1 MSGYGNAL
9 VSGNST
15 FTYAEKNEISFKSSL
30 GRIMTDLKKNWN
42 EEPISN
48 IIRDPITV
56 LKKNIPS
63 YEKIKHYYLVDPM
76 IGETSN
82 GPMVTNVTVETAIN
96 TWASSKLDTII
107 NTDIVRDNDDLHWQ
121 LSVELNETNQNK
133 NFYQLNKLSRNMFA
147 KYVYW
152 KKGLTGSLTND
163 TQYVPNGPTND
174 PIQYVSNNSNNS
186 YKTGTYP
193 STTAPF
199 NSFLNLTPGNNNN
212 SYNHGHPNQFRTY
225 SQIVAGV
232 KLKEEA
238 QERGDTIYENPHSRL
253 YTFLKTVYA
262 PIEIIAPNDRHDITK
277 KHPYIKLNLCVPTIP
292 TWDPSIINN
301 DNSNNIITNTEQ
313 IDNNQSTQS
322 QIGTLPFSFIIVYN
336 DTDNCYKVI
345 YDHILTNNY
354 RNVFIDDTR
363 EWKFILKSTENY
375 GKDFGFYRDEQ
386 HTQPFTFGVS
396 SEGIIGVPGSGTN
409 GTGPYVTIDLSLGLE
424 TITPV
429 KNIQALTGFTHQTS
443 SSSAATSSSQLFDN
457 SNNTYWSSVHSTG
470 YHTWPHKYTG
480 NTNIGPYYG
489 EYVKITFPELTTVT
503 KISLNALSTGINCP
517 KDFIILGSED
527 NSHWLVLKQYEGLNL
542 ANYFDVADDGSISNR
557 HPFFAI
563 LNQPETYKYF
573 AIIIQAI
580 DNNYGTDSST
590 TGFVGISEIDLYG
603 PTIANFPITNPIEQ
617 ETITIPTEYVKELD
631 TQDKLLTGEANHT
644 ITASSSED
652 NTTLPFN
659 LFDNIILQQP
669 PTYVENTGIY
679 ETIQEKS
686 WTTKESYDV
695 NGNYSSFNNEVF
707 TTGSNSDAVVGE
719 WVQVDLKKK
728 AQVNKLSLNVYFDVS
743 NTYVIAGEN
752 SPKDFSLFASNDNIN
767 WSKINSWTDLSNV
780 NYYDDVNEEFNT
792 LELHI
797 TETNKYQFWRL
808 VVNKITGGTSLQL
821 SELKLHGFYEETNF
835 LVTNDGTKFSSSST
849 GTSQYSNSYTHSNA
863 FNGST
868 TSGDWLSSGGSYDT
882 DGTYL
887 LTQRQF
893 DNYKGEWLQSDM
905 SEPKKVYFFKI
916 YPRSSISQQGAS
928 APSSFR
934 LYGSLNNSN
943 WYPIKDWNSLTSTD
957 YYSGGNYT
965 PFIAKLDEPVSY
977 RYYRLV
983 INKATT
989 LTGLITSYVAI
1000 CELEYYG
1007 NEYISYIPP
1016 TKLYYGTSNPSEG
1029 GIVYI
1034 NEGTGPSLITD
1045 KISSLEKISGQCN
1058 GQTIYTS
1065 TGEYTLENVTGSQE
1079 LSTSYQNVN
1088 GSKINYIPPKNVTQV
1103 IYNFNALIAYR
1114 EITNNYGTNRTILE
1128 KIGGQCRGQSL
1139 TTSYGSTTLTNV
1151 TGTWS
1156 PNNSYNIIT
1165 GSQIN
1170 YRPPPGTTELKYKFK
1185 FQTSYIDADYIFH
1198 YRLYVDN
1205 TEVTDFRTTYRDNSH
1220 GEEVVDL
1227 EFTFRI
1233 GQGNNYAYGMWNDWS
1248 SNKTID
1254 VRVREY
1260 SGDYEGRFHTTQHWD
1275 GAGTDQ
1281 FRPPQLEL
1289 EAIGPLT
1296 TLIDPHPISHWRL
1309 YVDNQEVTS
1318 FRRTFSAKN
1327 IEQTTDFKFIFEIGN
1342 GNDIANGKFDTW
1354 DELKEIKLMA
1364 REFGG
1369 NNEVKLFQTYNFDG
1383 YVSSQLVK
1391 PLLEI
1396 ETLGPL
1402 APYLLDESVLNSVVN
1417 TTNELTTEVNSA
1429 KDRIT
1434 ALETK
1439 VEQDILNIFTGNE
1452 NNNRVTDNIGF
1463 WNPLMEMGLGE
1474 NQNYARGF
1482 YKYAENSNVLGWSKL
1497 EKGNWSEIPVNA
1509 FENSS
1514 IFYNYAGIFMC
1525 YGIKKVY
1532 NRPVIDGVTDG
1543 SFNTFVGFDFMD
1555 EELSISWC
1563 PQMTFLSYA
1572 GETLEDNIIN
1582 SGSSFP
1588 DGKRWEDDL
1597 FINTTDNILYRYD
1610 ITGDTWKAIGIT
1622 PEIDNLELKITANE
1636 GGIRSLQGS
1645 VTQIN
1650 SQQNLVLN
1658 HDIRLSVLESD
1669 TADFKNITGNIQLI
1683 ETNNEI
1689 IIAENNTQTNR
1700 LNNIDATLVNHKN
1713 NLDTHTTQINQI
1725 NIRNTSIEQTN
1736 KLINEELLV
1745 VESRLD
1751 ETDIS
1756 WVTLS
1761 SNDVIVDLNL
1771 ELNILDLSL
1780 NTLRFDHIL
1789 LQNLTTNIGS
1799 HPNIQS
1805 DSLLLTDVDL
1815 SLNVVLAKLLT
1826 VNLVL
1831 EEYNTTIVDISSSL
1845 GLKMNQ
1851 LSSVVGTFE
1860 NTITDNSTKITGLT
1874 GDIDDMVLDIDD
1886 IKQDSV
1892 LTKQELTTTNVD
1904 IFNLQNKADDTTID
1918 VSENALRIEILDN
1931 SFNILKNIPIKIL
1944 NLQLQ
1949 HDEQDAINTEF
1960 DLDLQAL
1967 EGRSNYNDTKFENIE
1982 ERITDISARL
1992 LNTTHYHSGD
2002 FIVDISENGINK
2014 IYIPNTASLFYIDTD
2029 HTELDTSSNPHEGKK
2044 LYIINASTTTS
2055 TGFIVNPNK
2064 TGYFIYTGEYDLPNG
2079 VNAPIGWIR
2088 VFQADT

>member
-63 YEKIKHYYLVDPM
+63 YEKIKHYYLIDPM
-76 IGETSN
+76 IGENSN

-107 NTDIVRDNDDLHWQ
+107 NADIVRDNDDLHWQ

-152 KKGLTGSLTND
+152 RKGLTGSLTND

-186 YKTGTYP
+186 NKTGTYP

-238 QERGDTIYENPHSRL
+238 QERGDTIYENAHSRL
-253 YTFLKTVYA
+253 YTFLKTVYT

-375 GKDFGFYRDEQ
+375 GKDFGFYRDLQ

-409 GTGPYVTIDLSLGLE
+409 GTDPYVAIDLSIGLE
-424 TITPV
+424 AITPV
-429 KNIQALTGFTHQTS
+429 KNIQTLTGFTHQTS
-443 SSSAATSSSQLFDN
+443 SSYSASTSSAQLFDN

-503 KISLNALSTGINCP
+503 KISLNALATGINCP
-517 KDFIILGSED
+517 KDFVILGSED

-542 ANYFDVADDGSISNR
+542 ANYFDVTDDGSITNR

-580 DNNYGTDSST
+580 DNNDGTDSST
-590 TGFVGISEIDLYG
+590 TGFVGISKIDLYG

-631 TQDKLLTGEANHT
+631 TQDKLLTGEASHT

-652 NTTLPFN
+652 NTTLPFH
-659 LFDNIILQQP
+659 LFDNRILQQP
-669 PTYVENTGIY
+669 PGYVENTGIY
-679 ETIQEKS
+679 ETIQEKT
-686 WTTKESYDV
+686 WATKESYDV

-743 NTYVIAGEN
+743 NAYVIAGEN
-752 SPKDFSLFASNDNIN
+752 GPKDFSLFASNDNIN

-780 NYYDDVNEEFNT
+780 DYYDDVNEKFNT
-792 LELHI
+792 LELPI

-835 LVTNDGTKFSSSST
+835 LITNDGTKFSSSST

-863 FNGST
+863 FNGNT

-943 WYPIKDWNSLTSTD
+943 WHPIKDWNSLTSTH

-965 PFIAKLDEPVSY
+965 PFIAKLDKPVSY

-1016 TKLYYGTSNPSEG
+1016 TKLYYGTSNSSEG

-1034 NEGTGPSLITD
+1034 NEGAGPSLITD

-1065 TGEYTLENVTGSQE
+1065 TGEYTLEDVTGSQE

-1088 GSKINYIPPKNVTQV
+1088 GSTINYVPPKNVTQV
-1103 IYNFNALIAYR
+1103 IYNFNALIAG
-1114 EITNNYGTNRTILE
+1114 ND
-1128 KIGGQCRGQSL
+1128 
-1139 TTSYGSTTLTNV
+1139 
-1151 TGTWS
+1151 
-1156 PNNSYNIIT
+1156 P
-1165 GSQIN
+1165 
-1170 YRPPPGTTELKYKFK
+1170 
-1185 FQTSYIDADYIFH
+1185 
-1198 YRLYVDN
+1198 
-1205 TEVTDFRTTYRDNSH
+1205 SH
-1220 GEEVVDL
+1220 
-1227 EFTFRI
+1227 
-1233 GQGNNYAYGMWNDWS
+1233 N
-1248 SNKTID
+1248 
-1254 VRVREY
+1254 
-1260 SGDYEGRFHTTQHWD
+1260 
-1275 GAGTDQ
+1275 
-1281 FRPPQLEL
+1281 
-1289 EAIGPLT
+1289 
-1296 TLIDPHPISHWRL
+1296 PISHWRL
-1309 YVDNQEVTS
+1309 YVDNQEVTN
-1318 FRRTFSAKN
+1318 FRRTIGAKY
-1327 IEQTTDFKFIFEIGN
+1327 IEQTTDFKFNFEIGN
-1342 GNDIANGKFDTW
+1342 ENDIANGKFETW

-1364 REFGG
+1364 REYGEY
-1369 NNEVKLFQTYNFDG
+1369 NEVKLFQTYNFDG

-1439 VEQDILNIFTGNE
+1439 VEQDIINIFTGNE

-1482 YKYAENSNVLGWSKL
+1482 YKYAENSNVLGWNKL
-1497 EKGNWSEIPVNA
+1497 ENGNWSEIPVNA

-1597 FINTTDNILYRYD
+1597 FINTTDNVLYRYD
-1610 ITGDTWKAIGIT
+1610 ITGDTWKAIGVT

-1645 VTQIN
+1645 VTQIH

-1658 HDIRLSVLESD
+1658 HDIRLSVLEND

-1700 LNNIDATLVNHKN
+1700 LNNIDGTLVNHKN

-1756 WVTLS
+1756 WATLN

-1771 ELNILDLSL
+1771 ELNMLDLSL

-1805 DSLLLTDVDL
+1805 NSLLLTDMDL
-1815 SLNVVLAKLLT
+1815 SLNVILAKLLT

-1831 EEYNTTIVDISSSL
+1831 EEYDTTIVDISSSL

-1874 GDIDDMVLDIDD
+1874 GDIDDIVLDIDD

-1918 VSENALRIEILDN
+1918 ISENALKIEILDN
-1931 SFNILKNIPIKIL
+1931 SFNILKNVPMKIL

-1967 EGRSNYNDTKFENIE
+1967 EGRTNYNDTKFEIIE